1 MNERLERLADHADGH
16 GVDLSNVEINLK
28 YRTIEMQQCHETRE
42 SFRKVKHWVGGFK
55 ADGNPPYVNLRATI
69 EVHYMVNG
77 EPMIDEWR
85 VKWIG
90 AYECKNKGY
99 DCRPAL
105 FEDEADDHAAD
116 IEIADSQLN
125 S

>member
-16 GVDLSNVEINLK
+16 GVDLSNSTITMK
-28 YRTIEMQQCHETRE
+28 YRDIEFMQYNETRE
-42 SFRKVKHWVGGFK
+42 SFRKVKKWVGGFK
-55 ADGNPPYVNLRATI
+55 AEGKPPYVDLRAKI
-69 EVHYMVNG
+69 EVHYLVNG

-85 VKWIG
+85 IKWSG
-90 AYECKNKGY
+90 AYDCKLKGY

-105 FEDEADDHAAD
+105 FSDEAEDHAAD
-116 IEIADSQLN
+116 IEVEDSQLN